1 MDVRDL
7 FPREVRERAAGEPFD
22 RYDPKSGATVRDD
35 GRCVVGALLHEAGLD
50 APNTPSRSA
59 AATLVAV
66 GHEHGPDWWAVWDV
80 LDALM
85 DRNDEGTLRTPAA
98 VRAALLP
105 EETQP

>member
-59 AATLVAV
+59 AATLVAF
-66 GHEHGPDWWAVWDV
+66 HHGPDWWAAWDV
-80 LDALM
+80 FDALM
-85 DRNDEGTLRTPAA
+85 WRNDTGGLRTREA
-98 VRAALLP
+98 VRAALVP
-105 EETQP
+105 EETRP